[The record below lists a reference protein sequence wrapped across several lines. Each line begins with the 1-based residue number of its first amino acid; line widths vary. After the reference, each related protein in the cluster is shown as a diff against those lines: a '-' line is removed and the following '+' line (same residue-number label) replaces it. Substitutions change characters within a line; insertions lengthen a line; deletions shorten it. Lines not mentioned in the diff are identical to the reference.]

1 MTEKLYTEVTMR
13 VLFDFRGEGDDL
25 AAYDNLLTALA
36 ELDEEGYFPTGA
48 DIRTNFK
55 VRG

>member
-1 MTEKLYTEVTMR
+1 MEEKLYTEVTMR